1 MAERGLAGGSRQR
14 EVQIWGV
21 SLFTLDIGLSLYTL
35 EIGLSLYT
43 LDIGLSLEVR
53 IWGVGG

>member
-1 MAERGLAGGSRQR
+1 MAERGLACGSRQR
-14 EVQIWGV
+14 EVRIWGV
-21 SLFTLDIGLSLYTL
+21 SLFTLD
-35 EIGLSLYT
+35 IGLSLYT